1 MSCEDCPDMRPGSS
15 FDGRH
20 LYCERHRVW
29 TNLLSPKWRGHC
41 LDDWGGSEQLQMD
54 FGSDGREF

>member
-1 MSCEDCPDMRPGSS
+1 MRCDGCPDMRPGSS

-29 TNLLSPKWRGHC
+29 TNLLDPRWVGHC
-41 LDDWGGSEQLQMD
+41 LDEGISGMVPNDVDKEEED
-54 FGSDGREF
+54 E

>member
-1 MSCEDCPDMRPGSS
+1 MRPGSS

-29 TNLLSPKWRGHC
+29 TNLLDPRWIGRC
-41 LDDWGGSEQLQMD
+41 LDEDMSGMVPNDVDKEEED
-54 FGSDGREF
+54 E